1 MAKKKHFNRTY
12 SPKKLSTILTFVG
25 TGILCGIVIGS
36 FKTLIK
42 FYSSLMLD
50 LFARAKGNI
59 SYSVLIIALFFIIGS
74 FIYYLSKKDPNI
86 NGSGIP
92 VIYAMLND
100 KLKVDSFRTLI
111 RKFIAS
117 ILTIGSGLTLG
128 REGPSVQIGGLLGD
142 IAHKMTKSEEDKS
155 YFIGASAGA
164 GLAVAFNAPMAGVL
178 FTIEEI
184 FKKTDRKVFLST
196 AITIFSAV
204 ITSDLIFGNLPALVN
219 VPKFQ
224 VMHLKMIIHLVIL
237 GLITGLSGVFFNKI
251 VIGSKGFFGKINI
264 NPFVKYMIPFIV
276 TGLVLLV
283 DINLFSSGES
293 YIFFPIKGN
302 PNLGRLI
309 FLYFAKI
316 LLLAL
321 AFGVSI
327 PGGSLVPLLVIG
339 SLVGNIFASFLANIG
354 LIDPQLILIFSMM
367 AMCGHFSAIV
377 RTPITAIIL
386 VLEMTGGAF
395 NYLLGLSVVSLV
407 SYSTAEI
414 FKSKPFYDHLYE
426 ILIKK

>member
-1 MAKKKHFNRTY
+1 
-12 SPKKLSTILTFVG
+12 
-25 TGILCGIVIGS
+25 
-36 FKTLIK
+36 
-42 FYSSLMLD
+42 
-50 LFARAKGNI
+50 
-59 SYSVLIIALFFIIGS
+59 
-74 FIYYLSKKDPNI
+74 
-86 NGSGIP
+86 
-92 VIYAMLND
+92 
-100 KLKVDSFRTLI
+100 
-111 RKFIAS
+111 
-117 ILTIGSGLTLG
+117 
-128 REGPSVQIGGLLGD
+128 
-142 IAHKMTKSEEDKS
+142 MTKSEEDKS
-155 YFIGASAGA
+155 YFIGSSAGA

-237 GLITGLSGVFFNKI
+237 GIITGLSGVFFNKI

-276 TGLVLLV
+276 TGLVLMV

-339 SLVGNIFASFLANIG
+339 SLAGNIFASFLANLG
-354 LIDPQLILIFSMM
+354 LIDPQLILVFSMM